1 MAIGDA
7 GCSGGTL
14 YTPSGPLFP
23 TPFPR
28 EEGGRPGVRIRRAA
42 TAGDTMGAD
51 VQTYGHRGLT
61 EDGELMATEQQD
73 GAVRNSPATWVAAQ
87 AELYESS
94 GGTKGTTQ
102 LGVPCLLLDYVGR
115 RSGIRRRTVL
125 MYGRDGDDYL
135 IVGSNGGSDS
145 HPLWYLN
152 LLDGPE
158 VDVRVGTERF
168 PALAETLPPEEK
180 ERVWP
185 HLVEVFPRYA
195 AYRAKTGRDIPVV
208 RLRRR

>member
-1 MAIGDA
+1 MAAEQHD
-7 GCSGGTL
+7 
-14 YTPSGPLFP
+14 GPVQLSP
-23 TPFPR
+23 T
-28 EEGGRPGVRIRRAA
+28 
-42 TAGDTMGAD
+42 
-51 VQTYGHRGLT
+51 
-61 EDGELMATEQQD
+61 
-73 GAVRNSPATWVAAQ
+73 NWVARQ

-102 LGVPCLLLDYVGR
+102 LGVPCLLLDCVGR
-115 RSGIRRRTVL
+115 RSGAVRRTVL

-152 LLDGPE
+152 LLSEPAVE
-158 VDVRVGTERF
+158 LRVGTERF
-168 PALAETLPPEEK
+168 PALAETLTPEEK
-180 ERVWP
+180 ARVWP

-195 AYRAKTGRDIPVV
+195 QYQEGTGRDIPVV

>member
-1 MAIGDA
+1 MAVESD
-7 GCSGGTL
+7 GGAAPRL
-14 YTPSGPLFP
+14 SPSG
-23 TPFPR
+23 
-28 EEGGRPGVRIRRAA
+28 
-42 TAGDTMGAD
+42 
-51 VQTYGHRGLT
+51 
-61 EDGELMATEQQD
+61 
-73 GAVRNSPATWVAAQ
+73 WVAKQ

-115 RSGIRRRTVL
+115 RSGTVRRTVL

-152 LLDGPE
+152 LLENPAVE
-158 VDVRVGTERF
+158 LRVGTERF
-168 PALAETLPPEEK
+168 PAETSTLSAREK

-185 HLVEVFPRYA
+185 GLVDLFPRYA
-195 AYRAKTGRDIPVV
+195 QYQEGTAREIPVV
-208 RLRRR
+208 RLRRTG

>member
-1 MAIGDA
+1 M
-7 GCSGGTL
+7 
-14 YTPSGPLFP
+14 
-23 TPFPR
+23 
-28 EEGGRPGVRIRRAA
+28 
-42 TAGDTMGAD
+42 
-51 VQTYGHRGLT
+51 T
-61 EDGELMATEQQD
+61 EDEAAVETERND
-73 GAVRNSPATWVAAQ
+73 GAVMPSPAKWVAAQ

-102 LGVPCLLLDYVGR
+102 LGVDCLLLDYVGR
-115 RSGIRRRTVL
+115 RSGAVRRTVL
-125 MYGRDGDDYL
+125 MYGRDGDDWL
-135 IVGSNGGSDS
+135 IVGSNGGSDR

-152 LLDGPE
+152 LLADPA

-168 PALAETLPPEEK
+168 PALAETLSPEEK

-195 AYRAKTGRDIPVV
+195 EYRAKTSRDIPVV

>member
-1 MAIGDA
+1 M
-7 GCSGGTL
+7 TQ
-14 YTPSGPLFP
+14 
-23 TPFPR
+23 PR
-28 EEGGRPGVRIRRAA
+28 NDEE
-42 TAGDTMGAD
+42 
-51 VQTYGHRGLT
+51 VQ
-61 EDGELMATEQQD
+61 
-73 GAVRNSPATWVAAQ
+73 VSPANWVARQ

-102 LGVPCLLLDYVGR
+102 LGVPCLLLDYTGR
-115 RSGIRRRTVL
+115 RTGALRRTVL

-135 IVGSNGGSDS
+135 IVGSNGGSDR

-152 LLDGPE
+152 LLAVPAVG
-158 VDVRVGTERF
+158 VRVGTERF
-168 PALAETLPPEEK
+168 PALAVALTPQER

-195 AYRAKTGRDIPVV
+195 EYRAKTDREIPVV

>member
-1 MAIGDA
+1 MA
-7 GCSGGTL
+7 
-14 YTPSGPLFP
+14 
-23 TPFPR
+23 
-28 EEGGRPGVRIRRAA
+28 E
-42 TAGDTMGAD
+42 
-51 VQTYGHRGLT
+51 
-61 EDGELMATEQQD
+61 EQQD
-73 GAVRNSPATWVAAQ
+73 GPEASPTRWVARQ

-115 RSGIRRRTVL
+115 RSGARRRTVL
-125 MYGRDGDDYL
+125 MYGRDGDDHL
-135 IVGSNGGSDS
+135 VVGSNGGSHR

-152 LLDGPE
+152 LLDDPAVE
-158 VDVRVGTERF
+158 VRVGTERF
-168 PALAETLPPEEK
+168 PALAETLSTEEK

-195 AYRAKTGRDIPVV
+195 AYRAGTTRDIPVV

>member
-1 MAIGDA
+1 M
-7 GCSGGTL
+7 TQQ
-14 YTPSGPLFP
+14 
-23 TPFPR
+23 
-28 EEGGRPGVRIRRAA
+28 RR
-42 TAGDTMGAD
+42 
-51 VQTYGHRGLT
+51 
-61 EDGELMATEQQD
+61 DGEIQ
-73 GAVRNSPATWVAAQ
+73 VSPANWVAKQ
-87 AELYESS
+87 AELYEAS

-115 RSGIRRRTVL
+115 RSGTLRRTVL

-135 IVGSNGGSDS
+135 IVGSNGGSDR

-152 LLDGPE
+152 LLADPA

-168 PALAETLPPEEK
+168 PALAEALPPGEK

-195 AYRAKTGRDIPVV
+195 EYRAKTDREIPVV

>member
-1 MAIGDA
+1 M
-7 GCSGGTL
+7 
-14 YTPSGPLFP
+14 
-23 TPFPR
+23 
-28 EEGGRPGVRIRRAA
+28 
-42 TAGDTMGAD
+42 TADE
-51 VQTYGHRGLT
+51 R
-61 EDGELMATEQQD
+61 D
-73 GAVRNSPATWVAAQ
+73 GAVRTSPAKWVAAQ

-115 RSGIRRRTVL
+115 RSGAVRRTVL

-135 IVGSNGGSDS
+135 IVGSNGGSDA

-152 LLDGPE
+152 LLAGPE

-168 PALAETLPPEEK
+168 PALAEPLSPEEK

-195 AYRAKTGRDIPVV
+195 EYRAKTARDIPVV

>member
-1 MAIGDA
+1 MA
-7 GCSGGTL
+7 
-14 YTPSGPLFP
+14 
-23 TPFPR
+23 R
-28 EEGGRPGVRIRRAA
+28 K
-42 TAGDTMGAD
+42 
-51 VQTYGHRGLT
+51 QH
-61 EDGELMATEQQD
+61 D
-73 GAVRNSPATWVAAQ
+73 GAVRTSPAKWVAAQ

-115 RSGIRRRTVL
+115 RSGAVRRTVL

-135 IVGSNGGSDS
+135 IVASNGGSDH

-152 LLDGPE
+152 LLAGPA

-168 PALAETLPPEEK
+168 PALAETLSAEEK

-195 AYRAKTGRDIPVV
+195 QYRAGTDRDIPVV

>member
-1 MAIGDA
+1 
-7 GCSGGTL
+7 
-14 YTPSGPLFP
+14 
-23 TPFPR
+23 
-28 EEGGRPGVRIRRAA
+28 V
-42 TAGDTMGAD
+42 TADE
-51 VQTYGHRGLT
+51 R
-61 EDGELMATEQQD
+61 D
-73 GAVRNSPATWVAAQ
+73 GAVRTSPAKWVAAQ

-115 RSGIRRRTVL
+115 RSGAVRRTVL

-135 IVGSNGGSDS
+135 IVGSNGGSDA

-152 LLDGPE
+152 LLAGPE

-168 PALAETLPPEEK
+168 PALAEPLSPEEK

-195 AYRAKTGRDIPVV
+195 EYRAKTARDIPVV

>member
-1 MAIGDA
+1 MAAEQHD
-7 GCSGGTL
+7 
-14 YTPSGPLFP
+14 GPVQLSP
-23 TPFPR
+23 T
-28 EEGGRPGVRIRRAA
+28 
-42 TAGDTMGAD
+42 
-51 VQTYGHRGLT
+51 
-61 EDGELMATEQQD
+61 
-73 GAVRNSPATWVAAQ
+73 NWVAKQ

-102 LGVPCLLLDYVGR
+102 LGVPCLLLDCVGR
-115 RSGIRRRTVL
+115 RSGAVRRTVL

-152 LLDGPE
+152 LLSE
-158 VDVRVGTERF
+158 HAVDIRVGTERF
-168 PALAETLPPEEK
+168 PALAETLTPEEK
-180 ERVWP
+180 ARVWP

-195 AYRAKTGRDIPVV
+195 QYQQGTGRDIPVV

>member
-1 MAIGDA
+1 MAAENDNEA
-7 GCSGGTL
+7 RAQVS
-14 YTPSGPLFP
+14 PS
-23 TPFPR
+23 
-28 EEGGRPGVRIRRAA
+28 
-42 TAGDTMGAD
+42 
-51 VQTYGHRGLT
+51 
-61 EDGELMATEQQD
+61 
-73 GAVRNSPATWVAAQ
+73 TWVAKQ

-115 RSGIRRRTVL
+115 RSGTLRRTVL

-135 IVGSNGGSDS
+135 VVGSNGGADS

-152 LLDGPE
+152 LRANPSVEL
-158 VDVRVGTERF
+158 RVGPERF
-168 PALAETLPPEEK
+168 PAVAETLSADEK

-195 AYRAKTGRDIPVV
+195 KYRGGTDRDIPVV
-208 RLRRR
+208 RLRRTAPAAD

>member
-1 MAIGDA
+1 M
-7 GCSGGTL
+7 
-14 YTPSGPLFP
+14 
-23 TPFPR
+23 
-28 EEGGRPGVRIRRAA
+28 
-42 TAGDTMGAD
+42 TAE
-51 VQTYGHRGLT
+51 RN
-61 EDGELMATEQQD
+61 D
-73 GAVRNSPATWVAAQ
+73 GAVRLSPSNWVAKQ

-102 LGVPCLLLDYVGR
+102 LGVDCLLLDYVGR
-115 RSGIRRRTVL
+115 RSGARRRTVL
-125 MYGRDGDDYL
+125 MYGRDGEDYL

-152 LLDGPE
+152 LLAEPAVE
-158 VDVRVGTERF
+158 VRVRTERF
-168 PALAETLPPEEK
+168 PALAETLSAEEK

-195 AYRAKTGRDIPVV
+195 EYRAKTGRDIPVV